1 MYVRVSFR
9 HRWGHDL
16 KFVQNEEWTPQFSI
30 AMWSVPRHFLCW
42 VQHGEFSASS
52 EQVHLGK
59 YVASFNWYQKKT
71 NTQAVLQCKNLV
83 KPDEGKQKGFVEK
96 NDGRGAGRNA
106 SQTIFLMLGRLK
118 LPALRCFCTWLADP
132 CRIRPL
138 VERLEVGEISTF
150 SLSIPAGE
158 RCYVTTLRAHR

>member
-52 EQVHLGK
+52 EQVNLGK
-59 YVASFNWYQKKT
+59 YVASFNWYKKKRT
-71 NTQAVLQCKNLV
+71 LKRFFNARTLLNRTRESKKDSWRRTMAAEQVEMLLRQSFWCLAVWSCLHYAASVPGWLTRV
-83 KPDEGKQKGFVEK
+83 VFAHWWRDSRWEK
-96 NDGRGAGRNA
+96 
-106 SQTIFLMLGRLK
+106 SQRS
-118 LPALRCFCTWLADP
+118 P
-132 CRIRPL
+132 CRYL
-138 VERLEVGEISTF
+138 QERDVM
-150 SLSIPAGE
+150 
-158 RCYVTTLRAHR
+158 